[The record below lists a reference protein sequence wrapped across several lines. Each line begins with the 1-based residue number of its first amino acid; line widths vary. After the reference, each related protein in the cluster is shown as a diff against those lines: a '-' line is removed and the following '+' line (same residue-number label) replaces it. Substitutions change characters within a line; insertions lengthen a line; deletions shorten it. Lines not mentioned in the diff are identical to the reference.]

1 MRERLL
7 FRRLAVGEIDVPPYE
22 TQQRF
27 ATAMLVVAR
36 ARAAAK
42 ARLEAA
48 KQLVDATRRAVLEK
62 GRSWPRVPVKDL
74 LNSPLRTGISKS
86 RLDGS
91 RIRCLTLSSVR
102 PDEYLDMTHFKP
114 VDLSDEEAAANSI
127 KPGAFYV
134 VRGNGNLA
142 FVGRGGMAP
151 DQVEDGV
158 VFPDLLIEVNL
169 RRDLISGRFLRLVWD
184 FNEIRSDI
192 ERRARTSAGIHK
204 INLRNLS
211 EVRIPVPTLE
221 VQRSV
226 ANELADRFERAS
238 EISSAACAEAR
249 ELQALPGALL
259 RSAFRGEM

>member
-1 MRERLL
+1 M
-7 FRRLAVGEIDVPPYE
+7 
-22 TQQRF
+22 
-27 ATAMLVVAR
+27 
-36 ARAAAK
+36 
-42 ARLEAA
+42 
-48 KQLVDATRRAVLEK
+48 TR
-62 GRSWPRVPVKDL
+62 
-74 LNSPLRTGISKS
+74 
-86 RLDGS
+86 
-91 RIRCLTLSSVR
+91 
-102 PDEYLDMTHFKP
+102 FKP

-142 FVGRGGMAP
+142 LVGRGGMAP
-151 DQVEDGV
+151 DQVWDGV

-169 RRDLISGRFLRLVWD
+169 KSELISGRFLRLVWD
-184 FNEIRSDI
+184 FDEIRSDI

-249 ELQALPGALL
+249 ELQALPGALF
-259 RSAFRGEM
+259 RRAFRGEM